1 MNRLD
6 YIGSLRV
13 GKFVYNFRKRSR
25 TLLEALE
32 EKGGRN
38 VELWRSKEE

>member
-6 YIGSLRV
+6 VCSILEVNLSITPGM
-13 GKFVYNFRKRSR
+13 KTNTF
-25 TLLEALE
+25 EALE